1 MGWIGLEVSQAQ
13 AGVLVR
19 TLPMV
24 EPVEGG
30 YPVWRC
36 TAATFMTARCLLSE
50 QGSLVVAGSARPHDL
65 FAVSGGRQP

>member
-1 MGWIGLEVSQAQ
+1 MGWIGLAVSQAQ

-24 EPVEGG
+24 EPVDGG
-30 YPVWRC
+30 YPEWRC
-36 TAATFMTARCLLSE
+36 TAVTFRTAGCLLSE
-50 QGSLVVAGSARPHDL
+50 QGSLAVAGSARPDDL